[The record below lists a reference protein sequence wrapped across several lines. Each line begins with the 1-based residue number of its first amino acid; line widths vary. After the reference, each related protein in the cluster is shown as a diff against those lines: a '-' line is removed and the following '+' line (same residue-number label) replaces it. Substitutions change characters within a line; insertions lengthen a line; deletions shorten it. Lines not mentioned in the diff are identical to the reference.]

1 MNDEN
6 DRPPGTRSLRL
17 SRRAALGTL
26 AGGLAGAAAPA
37 VAQSED
43 AAGVAA
49 LSVRARR
56 RGNRTD
62 PSPFCQHVIASL
74 PGGLVLVIGGMLQA
88 PMAAVKVYDP
98 QTGVWTEAAPMNTP
112 RQYHAAAALPDGRVL
127 VAGGRYQSPLA
138 SAEVYDPERDRWTFV
153 VPMNVARQW
162 LSAVALPG
170 NRVLA
175 AGGWAGQ
182 VLGTVEIYHA
192 GTDRWTFGRQQ
203 PAL

>member
-1 MNDEN
+1 MDNNHE
-6 DRPPGTRSLRL
+6 RPSGTRSLRL

-26 AGGLAGAAAPA
+26 AGGLAGAAAPTA
-37 VAQSED
+37 AQ
-43 AAGVAA
+43 A
-49 LSVRARR
+49 LEPGEVTAMAVRARR
-56 RGNRTD
+56 RGNRID
-62 PSPFCQHVIASL
+62 PPPFCQHVIASL

-112 RQYHAAAALPDGRVL
+112 RQHHAAATLPDGRVL
-127 VAGGRYQSPLA
+127 VAGGRYQNPLA
-138 SAEVYDPERDRWTFV
+138 SAEIYDPQRDRWSFV
-153 VPMNVARQW
+153 APMSVPRQW

-192 GTDRWTFGRQQ
+192 GTDRWTLGRQQ
-203 PAL
+203 PAP